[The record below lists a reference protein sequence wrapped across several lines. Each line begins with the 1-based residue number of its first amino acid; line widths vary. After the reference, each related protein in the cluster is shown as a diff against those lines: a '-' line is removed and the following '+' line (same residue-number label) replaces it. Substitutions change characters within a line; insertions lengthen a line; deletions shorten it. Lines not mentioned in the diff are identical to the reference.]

1 MTENATPLENA
12 LEALLRRII
21 REEIRAAYGD
31 KGPDE
36 LLSPEELAA
45 RLKVPPTWVYE
56 QSRQGKI
63 PVHRVGRYIRFNLAE
78 VLASQNNK

>member
-1 MTENATPLENA
+1 MTESATPLENA
-12 LEALLRRII
+12 FEALLRRII
-21 REEIRAAYGD
+21 REEIRASNGD

-63 PVHRVGRYIRFNLAE
+63 PTHRIGRYIRFNLAE
-78 VLASQNNK
+78 VLASQKKD